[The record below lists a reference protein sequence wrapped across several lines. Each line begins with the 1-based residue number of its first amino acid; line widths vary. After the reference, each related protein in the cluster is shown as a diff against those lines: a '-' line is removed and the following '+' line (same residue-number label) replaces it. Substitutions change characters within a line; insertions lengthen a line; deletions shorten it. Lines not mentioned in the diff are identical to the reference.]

1 MNELSEETKKTLL
14 SIIDDLLLDTTS
26 RASEITLYNFI
37 SYNRSFTMELFS
49 QNIEDYLDYMISQHI
64 TSSFSI
70 ELEKLIVDFCEVLIQ
85 NQGGLILNAPKQYDL
100 KFRLS
105 NDVEYWI
112 DIKSNNDQYCTKHQT
127 IIDEHKEKAERE
139 GKIYKLYL
147 YDDEKPSDND
157 YTLNGSDFWALI
169 TGFENARVEILRLIN
184 GSANKIS
191 ISSII
196 KETKNRL
203 LNEWRMQ
210 D

>member
-14 SIIDDLLLDTTS
+14 SIIDDLLFDTTS
-26 RASEITLYNFI
+26 KASEITLYNFI

-70 ELEKLIVDFCEVLIQ
+70 KLEKLIEDFCEVLIQ
-85 NQGGLILNAPKQYDL
+85 TQGGLIINAPKQYDL

-105 NDVEYWI
+105 NGVEYWI
-112 DIKSNNDQYCTKHQT
+112 DIKSNNDQYCTKYQT
-127 IIDEHKEKAERE
+127 IIDEHKEKAEKE

-147 YDDEKPSDND
+147 YDDEKLSDND

-169 TGFENARVEILRLIN
+169 AGFENARVEILRLIN